1 MACILSTL
9 HCAEPATAA
18 HSLGQRCS
26 KWKEEKGKTTLAFT
40 LERIRFLLLEKQPNQ
55 FPGNGQ
61 QDTALSG
68 WAGVGSASLSA
79 AGITSMPVYSLTS
92 MRQEALDSAFC
103 CTLSTYF
110 QGPRAEPC
118 PAPMPGGG
126 LKPRFPAPEISWVT
140 LFGSSCTYH
149 LTRISALSQP
159 VPQRGT
165 GTTHRSNWPRAPI
178 T

>member
-1 MACILSTL
+1 MLYDCKFVLITGRLLGTPGPKLPAQHSADLDSSTAKVLMACILSTL

-68 WAGVGSASLSA
+68 WAGVGFASLSA
-79 AGITSMPVYSLTS
+79 AGITSMPVSSLTS

-110 QGPRAEPC
+110 QRTQGRALPC
-118 PAPMPGGG
+118 PHAWGWTKAKVPSPGD
-126 LKPRFPAPEISWVT
+126 
-140 LFGSSCTYH
+140 
-149 LTRISALSQP
+149 
-159 VPQRGT
+159 
-165 GTTHRSNWPRAPI
+165 
-178 T
+178 